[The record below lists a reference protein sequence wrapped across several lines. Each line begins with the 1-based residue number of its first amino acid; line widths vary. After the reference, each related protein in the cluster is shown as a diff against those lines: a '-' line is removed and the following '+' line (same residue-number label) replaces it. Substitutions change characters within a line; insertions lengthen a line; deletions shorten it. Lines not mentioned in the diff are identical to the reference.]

1 MSDLV
6 EPAAFHDFESACRA
20 VMKLLHGRYGYGL
33 WMVTRV
39 EGDDWIVLHAEDN
52 DYGLEEHRVFRW
64 SDSFCYRMI
73 NENAPRVAPAARRVP
88 AYASAPI
95 GMDIEIGSYIG
106 VPLTREDGSLFG
118 TLCAIDK
125 QERPDIEEAELP
137 VVETFAQLL
146 STVLNFE
153 LKAVEEA
160 RRADRVESESLLDP
174 LTGLRNRRGWDQKMH
189 EEEIRAQRLGSPI
202 CVFSI
207 DLDDLKRMN
216 DNHGHAQGDQLIRR
230 AANAIQESLR
240 EIDVAARVGG
250 DEFTILALECSE
262 EGSGEILER
271 LQNSFKS
278 EGVNASIGKAMR
290 NPEQGLDAALAEAD
304 QEMYR
309 MKAERKARP
318 RKRV

>member
-1 MSDLV
+1 MSEALH
-6 EPAAFHDFESACRA
+6 PIAFTDFESACRA
-20 VMKLLHGRYGYGL
+20 VMKLLRARYGFGL

-39 EGDDWIVLHAEDN
+39 EGDDWIVLHAEDTT
-52 DYGLEEHRVFRW
+52 YGLEEHRVLRW
-64 SDSFCYRMI
+64 GDTFCYRMI
-73 NENAPRVAPAARRVP
+73 NEDAPRMAAATQQVP
-88 AYASAPI
+88 AYANAPV
-95 GMDIEIGSYIG
+95 GGDIEIGAYIG

-125 QERPDIEEAELP
+125 EEHPEIGEEDLP

-207 DLDDLKRMN
+207 DLDDLKLMN

-230 AANAIQESLR
+230 AANAITASLR

-271 LQNSFKS
+271 LQTAFKS
-278 EGVNASIGKAMR
+278 EGVIASIGKAMR
-290 NPEQGLDAALAEAD
+290 NPEQGLDAALADAD
-304 QEMYR
+304 KEMYR